1 MTVWLTA
8 LAGVTLGLAL
18 AVGQQAPAVML
29 ARDLIKSGRLP
40 EAEQILRAAIEAG
53 QDTAEAHG
61 ELGYLLYQGG
71 RFHEA
76 VPELGRAVQLDPA
89 LANYS
94 MKLAGAILGE
104 RRYSVALEFLTR
116 VRARFKDLPE
126 FQYNLGLCHYGIGDY
141 ARAAGAFRRAL
152 ELAPDMHLAHFFMG
166 NTYAAG
172 RQLEKAI
179 QEYRVA
185 LKLNPENAGYCFA
198 LGKVLGRMGPEFD
211 PEAIRWLT
219 KALQLKPG
227 DVPSEFELGRVC
239 ERTGNLACARPLLED
254 VVARYPDELS
264 SHVVLSR
271 IYVKLNL
278 PERAARERQQARHIL
293 ASRPRKSL
301 PEASAELPGTPPTPP
316 PPDQR

>member
-8 LAGVTLGLAL
+8 LAGVTLCLAL

-104 RRYSVALEFLTR
+104 RRYSVALEF
-116 VRARFKDLPE
+116 
-126 FQYNLGLCHYGIGDY
+126 
-141 ARAAGAFRRAL
+141 
-152 ELAPDMHLAHFFMG
+152 
-166 NTYAAG
+166 
-172 RQLEKAI
+172 
-179 QEYRVA
+179 
-185 LKLNPENAGYCFA
+185 
-198 LGKVLGRMGPEFD
+198 
-211 PEAIRWLT
+211 
-219 KALQLKPG
+219 
-227 DVPSEFELGRVC
+227 
-239 ERTGNLACARPLLED
+239 
-254 VVARYPDELS
+254 
-264 SHVVLSR
+264 
-271 IYVKLNL
+271 
-278 PERAARERQQARHIL
+278 
-293 ASRPRKSL
+293 
-301 PEASAELPGTPPTPP
+301 
-316 PPDQR
+316 